1 MEAIFHS
8 VADGIVTVDE
18 ELRVTNLNVAA
29 QEMLAAKPEEVLGLS
44 IDALGTGQL
53 WNLAKVVEEVLA
65 SGERVRERE
74 NILARRDGHE
84 LRVVVSASRLVDRE
98 GNPAGAVAILRD
110 VTALRELET
119 RLESRASMHGL
130 VGSTHAMQE
139 VYALIEQAA
148 PTDSTILVLGESGTG
163 KELVADAIHRASRR
177 QRGPFVKVN
186 CSALSE
192 GLLES
197 ELFGHVRG
205 AFTGALADRKGRF
218 ELASGGTIFLDEV
231 GDLTERIQVKLLRVL
246 QEHEIERVGDTRT
259 IKIDV
264 RVVAATHQPLKRLVE
279 EGRFR
284 QDLYFRLNVIPLRVP
299 PLRERREDIPALVAR
314 FLRELATRAAKPCE
328 RLSPDALRALLD
340 YRWPGNIRELRNA
353 IEHAVVKSR
362 GAVILL
368 EDLPREIIEETA
380 RVAAIAGGAAR
391 PAERAANT
399 GTGAHAGAERDDSA
413 ATAPL
418 EADRIREALASTD
431 WNRGRAAALL
441 GMDRTTLWRRMRR
454 LGMLEHDRRSR

>member
-1 MEAIFHS
+1 
-8 VADGIVTVDE
+8 
-18 ELRVTNLNVAA
+18 
-29 QEMLAAKPEEVLGLS
+29 
-44 IDALGTGQL
+44 
-53 WNLAKVVEEVLA
+53 
-65 SGERVRERE
+65 
-74 NILARRDGHE
+74 
-84 LRVVVSASRLVDRE
+84 
-98 GNPAGAVAILRD
+98 
-110 VTALRELET
+110 
-119 RLESRASMHGL
+119 
-130 VGSTHAMQE
+130 
-139 VYALIEQAA
+139 
-148 PTDSTILVLGESGTG
+148 
-163 KELVADAIHRASRR
+163 
-177 QRGPFVKVN
+177 VKVN

-314 FLRELATRAAKPCE
+314 FLRELATRTAKPCE

-380 RVAAIAGGAAR
+380 RVAAVAGGAAR
-391 PAERAANT
+391 STERAANA
-399 GTGAHAGAERDDSA
+399 GTGAHAGAERDGPA
-413 ATAPL
+413 MTAPL